1 MIIIPPCVPSPSFA
15 QATAK
20 TLAQQQ
26 EQLKEMETVSTLQ
39 ETTRLLK
46 MDRDKLEQEL
56 LQAQAK
62 VRIQCSFSGFGA
74 SL

>member
-1 MIIIPPCVPSPSFA
+1 
-15 QATAK
+15 
-20 TLAQQQ
+20 
-26 EQLKEMETVSTLQ
+26 METVSTLQ